1 MAFGDSSA
9 ELSNQQLN
17 CVLCGSAANS
27 GHLSGSRRIDINVR
41 ELATFDILM
50 SRHSCIPEPM
60 LALPLIQEAS
70 KGTLALSYALTLEL
84 LANTSGNCRRYKK

>member
-41 ELATFDILM
+41 TSYF
-50 SRHSCIPEPM
+50 RHPHVKAQLYPRTY
-60 LALPLIQEAS
+60 AGRKLP
-70 KGTLALSYALTLEL
+70 KGRLHSYALTLEL
-84 LANTSGNCRRYKK
+84 LANTSGNCRRYK